1 MPYHAGATKLG
12 IVSTYIPRRCGL
24 ATYTADIRQALTV
37 ATDDLEPVV
46 VAIDRDGLTYGDEV
60 VAVVRQDVAKD
71 YIAAADTLMAAGVR
85 AVLIQHEYGIFG
97 GPNGSHVLAL
107 TRALTDHGIPYVVTL
122 HTVLSRPSPGQATV
136 LRALCA
142 RAARVTVFT
151 ETARRMVIRSGVATG
166 HQIAIVPHGAP
177 VIMRDEPDPALVPPK
192 LAELLGELDGKPV
205 LATFGLISDG
215 KGIDLAID
223 ALAEV
228 VRHHPDTH
236 YLVAGTTH
244 PEIVRQSGE
253 SYRQSLHEQ
262 AQRLG
267 LADRVHFID
276 AFLTEPELSAVLH
289 RATMFVTPY
298 RSPEQICSGALTF
311 AIAAGCPAVSTAY
324 RYAEDLL
331 RDGGGR
337 LVPCDDMP
345 ALAAAVIE
353 LLDDPE
359 ALAKEREAA
368 DAMGAHFT
376 WPAVALR
383 TAALV
388 RQVASQAGETRGELP
403 LPLRIA
409 PALRLAHLDRIT
421 DEIGTIQFA
430 NGDRPDPAS
439 GYCVDDEARLA
450 IVAAHLLTTGQ
461 ERDLA
466 QRWLRQSVRFLDA
479 AYDKGSGLMHN
490 LLSYS
495 GTWQD
500 WPHAGDHM
508 GRAVWGLGVVY
519 ATPAVPEA
527 QRRAAGN
534 LLDQL
539 APTAASWTNLGLR
552 TAAYA
557 LLGLAAA
564 GRPTAEIA
572 PLVERL
578 DTALS
583 AGSTPDWLWFEPEL
597 TYDNARLPQALLAGA
612 AALGEPRLVGR
623 ALDALDWYLDHVGL
637 ASGMLRCVGNGWH
650 RTGEADRWSDD
661 GDEQPLDT
669 AACVEALVAA
679 WQQTGMAR
687 YARQA
692 VCAYTWF
699 LGRNRA
705 GARLYV
711 DRTGGCHDGLS
722 ATGVN
727 LNQGAESTLA
737 YYQALLSLVGTG
749 LAALP
754 DRLAASRSGRMPTG
768 TRLATT
774 GSLTAAGTLSTT
786 GTVGTTGSLG
796 ATDRRAA
803 ARDRA
808 VPPASPPA
816 LRRSHRSRTT
826 EGPPDAR

>member
-1 MPYHAGATKLG
+1 MCYRARTWGIREPMPYHAGATKLG

-24 ATYTADIRQALTV
+24 ATYTADIRQSLTV

-60 VAVVRQDVAKD
+60 VAVVRQDVVKD
-71 YIAAADTLMAAGVR
+71 YIAAADTLVAAGAR

-107 TRALTDHGIPYVVTL
+107 TRALTEHGIPYVVTL

-142 RAARVTVFT
+142 QAARVTVFT

-166 HQIAIVPHGAP
+166 RQIAIVPHGAP
-177 VIMRDEPDPALVPPK
+177 VIMRSDPDPALVRPE
-192 LAELLGELDGKPV
+192 LTELLADLDGKPV
-205 LATFGLISDG
+205 LATFGLIHDG

-236 YLVAGTTH
+236 YLVAGATH

-262 AQRLG
+262 VQRLG

-276 AFLTEPELSAVLH
+276 AFLTQPELSAVLH
-289 RATMFVTPY
+289 RATLFVTPY

-345 ALAAAVIE
+345 ALAAAIIE
-353 LLDDPE
+353 LLDDQE
-359 ALAKEREAA
+359 ALAKEQATA

-388 RQVASQAGETRGELP
+388 RQVASQSGETRGELP
-403 LPLRIA
+403 LPLRVA

-430 NGDRPDPAS
+430 NGDRLDPAS

-450 IVAAHLLTTGQ
+450 IVAAQLLTTGR
-461 ERDLA
+461 ERDPA

-500 WPHAGDHM
+500 WPHIGDHM
-508 GRAVWGLGVVY
+508 GRAGGGLGVGY
-519 ATPAVPEA
+519 ATPAGPEA
-527 QRRAAGN
+527 QRRAAG
-534 LLDQL
+534 
-539 APTAASWTNLGLR
+539 
-552 TAAYA
+552 
-557 LLGLAAA
+557 AA
-564 GRPTAEIA
+564 GR
-572 PLVERL
+572 
-578 DTALS
+578 
-583 AGSTPDWLWFEPEL
+583 
-597 TYDNARLPQALLAGA
+597 
-612 AALGEPRLVGR
+612 
-623 ALDALDWYLDHVGL
+623 
-637 ASGMLRCVGNGWH
+637 
-650 RTGEADRWSDD
+650 
-661 GDEQPLDT
+661 
-669 AACVEALVAA
+669 
-679 WQQTGMAR
+679 
-687 YARQA
+687 
-692 VCAYTWF
+692 
-699 LGRNRA
+699 RA
-705 GARLYV
+705 GAR
-711 DRTGGCHDGLS
+711 RAPAGGPRPGRPR
-722 ATGVN
+722 
-727 LNQGAESTLA
+727 
-737 YYQALLSLVGTG
+737 LVPRPRRARLGH
-749 LAALP
+749 AALRRQ
-754 DRLAASRSGRMPTG
+754 RLAPQGRG
-768 TRLATT
+768 QQ
-774 GSLTAAGTLSTT
+774 
-786 GTVGTTGSLG
+786 VGRRR
-796 ATDRRAA
+796 RRAA
-803 ARDRA
+803 ARRGG
-808 VPPASPPA
+808 
-816 LRRSHRSRTT
+816 LRRGAGGRMAADRHGPLRAAGGLRVHLVPRTQP
-826 EGPPDAR
+826 GGRASLR

>member
-1 MPYHAGATKLG
+1 
-12 IVSTYIPRRCGL
+12 
-24 ATYTADIRQALTV
+24 V

-60 VAVVRQDVAKD
+60 VAVVRQDVVKD
-71 YIAAADTLMAAGVR
+71 YIAAADTLVAAGAR

-107 TRALTDHGIPYVVTL
+107 TRALTEHGIPYVVTL

-142 RAARVTVFT
+142 QAARVTVFT

-166 HQIAIVPHGAP
+166 RQIAIVPHGAP
-177 VIMRDEPDPALVPPK
+177 VIMRSEPDPALVRPE
-192 LAELLGELDGKPV
+192 LTELLADLDGKPV
-205 LATFGLISDG
+205 LATFGLIHDG

-236 YLVAGTTH
+236 YLVAGATH

-262 AQRLG
+262 VQRLG

-276 AFLTEPELSAVLH
+276 AFLTQPELSAVLH
-289 RATMFVTPY
+289 RATLFVTPY

-345 ALAAAVIE
+345 ALAAAIIE
-353 LLDDPE
+353 LLDDQE
-359 ALAKEREAA
+359 ALAKEQATA

-388 RQVASQAGETRGELP
+388 RQVASQSGETRGELP
-403 LPLRIA
+403 LPLRVA

-430 NGDRPDPAS
+430 NGDRLDPAS

-450 IVAAHLLTTGQ
+450 IVAAQLLTTGR
-461 ERDLA
+461 ERDPA

-500 WPHAGDHM
+500 WPHIGDHM

-527 QRRAAGN
+527 QRRAAGS

-539 APTAASWTNLGLR
+539 APTAASWTDLGLR

-578 DTALS
+578 DAALS
-583 AGSTPDWLWFEPEL
+583 AASTPDWLWFEPEL

-612 AALGEPRLVGR
+612 AALGEPRLVGH

-650 RTGEADRWSDD
+650 RKGEANRWGDD
-661 GDEQPLDT
+661 GDEQPLDA

-722 ATGVN
+722 AMGVN

-774 GSLTAAGTLSTT
+774 GTLTAAGTLSTT

-796 ATDRRAA
+796 TTDRRAA

-808 VPPASPPA
+808 VPPASQPPA